1 LVSNYEKM
9 EKKLAKGTSPRNI
22 IILALLLVPVFFVN
36 NRDSHDWGGDFAM
49 YIMQAGNIVKGLPQA
64 ETPYVYNPGNP
75 VLGPPAYPIG
85 FPLLLSPVYAV
96 FGNNVAVFTYWI
108 TLFLFAFG
116 LVTAAWLRKYFSDL
130 IAVFL
135 VLIIV
140 YNPWTLN
147 MKLEIMSEFPF
158 ALLMVLLVWLYGKCE
173 NGPYWMWVVLAVLGG
188 LLISVR
194 TIGFVFPLALFAY
207 LIRRR
212 FIDREN
218 RLTGKRLF
226 AFLVPL
232 GAVLVYLLLNRLV
245 FAVPQADGGS
255 YTGIWDGDEKLY
267 ATVLYNLAYYTEQF
281 KFFFSPWGGSWNFLP
296 LMLKAAIFTFTLLGM
311 IRSFARKWELA
322 DMVVILYLLVLLVYP
337 YRHAGIRFLFPL
349 IPLLMVYLV
358 RGLESVSLFPGIRKQ
373 SKTVFLGLL
382 VLVSYLNMFWYIIHT
397 DHQTLPGPQEKSS
410 QEAFAY
416 IRDHTPADAVIIFA
430 KPRVL
435 ALYTGRQSIAN
446 HKELPARDIAD
457 LIFEYGVNYVLVHEE
472 VSDEAIKDFIY
483 RQDYICEYYWS
494 NDKFV
499 LYRVVI
505 QSGTGSI
512 PG

>member
-1 LVSNYEKM
+1 MAKRLV
-9 EKKLAKGTSPRNI
+9 KKIFNKNFL
-22 IILALLLVPVFFVN
+22 ILALLLVPVFFIN

-64 ETPYVYNPGNP
+64 ETPYIYNPGNP

-85 FPLLLSPVYAV
+85 FPLLLSPVYAI
-96 FGNNVAVFTYWI
+96 FGNSVAAFTYWI
-108 TLFLFAFG
+108 TFFLFAFG
-116 LVTAAWLRKYFSDL
+116 LVTAAWLRKYFGDL
-130 IAVFL
+130 VAIFL

-158 ALLMVLLVWLYGKCE
+158 ALLLVLLVWLYGKYE
-173 NGPYWMWVVLAVLGG
+173 DGPYGIWALLALLGG

-212 FIDREN
+212 FFDREN
-218 RLTGKRLF
+218 RMAGKRML
-226 AFLVPL
+226 ALLIPL
-232 GAVLVYLLLNRLV
+232 GAVLIHFILNRLV

-255 YTGIWDGDEKLY
+255 YTGIWEGDEALY

-281 KFFFSPWGGSWNFLP
+281 KYFFSPWGGSWNFLP

-311 IRSFARKWELA
+311 IRSFSRKWELA

-349 IPLLMVYLV
+349 IPFLMVYLV
-358 RGLESVSLFPGIRKQ
+358 RGLEAVSLFPGIRKQ
-373 SKTVFLGLL
+373 VKTVFLGLL
-382 VLVSYLNMFWYIIHT
+382 VLVSYLNMFWYIVHIH
-397 DHQTLPGPQEKSS
+397 HQTLPGPQEKSS

-416 IRDHTPADAVIIFA
+416 IRDHTAANAVIIFA

-483 RQDYICEYYWS
+483 RQDYICDYEWN

-499 LYRVVI
+499 LYKVVLK
-505 QSGTGSI
+505 TGYDRM